1 MPFASDTLCTA
12 GLAAF
17 AAAVFGGG
25 FYLLSYRPS
34 AKKKKKRE
42 SERAVRAAA
51 ARAGGLEALGPRET
65 HNSDA
70 SPSARPHAAFES
82 HS

>member
-1 MPFASDTLCTA
+1 MTFASDMLCTA

-25 FYLLSYRPS
+25 FYLLTYRPY
-34 AKKKKKRE
+34 AKKRE
-42 SERAVRAAA
+42 SERTVRAAA

-65 HNSDA
+65 RKPDA

>member
-17 AAAVFGGG
+17 AATVFGGG
-25 FYLLSYRPS
+25 FYLLTYRPYV
-34 AKKKKKRE
+34 KKEQE
-42 SERAVRAAA
+42 SERTVRAAA

-65 HNSDA
+65 RNPDA

>member
-25 FYLLSYRPS
+25 FYLLTYRPY
-34 AKKKKKRE
+34 AKKRE

-51 ARAGGLEALGPRET
+51 ARAGGSRHLGHGRRVTLMRHPQRDHT
-65 HNSDA
+65 Q
-70 SPSARPHAAFES
+70 PSKATPDR
-82 HS
+82 

>member
-25 FYLLSYRPS
+25 FYLLTYRPS
-34 AKKKKKRE
+34 AKKKRE

-65 HNSDA
+65 RRHRQLGAGLGGEGRDG
-70 SPSARPHAAFES
+70 
-82 HS
+82 

>member
-1 MPFASDTLCTA
+1 MTFASDTLCTA

-17 AAAVFGGG
+17 AAAAFGGG
-25 FYLLSYRPS
+25 FYLLTYQPS
-34 AKKKKKRE
+34 AKKRE

-65 HNSDA
+65 RKPDA

>member
-1 MPFASDTLCTA
+1 MSFASDTLCIA
-12 GLAAF
+12 GLATF

-25 FYLLSYRPS
+25 FYLLTYWPS
-34 AKKKKKRE
+34 AKKRE

-51 ARAGGLEALGPRET
+51 ARAGGLEALGPREAR
-65 HNSDA
+65 NPDA
-70 SPSARPHAAFES
+70 SPSARPYAALES

>member
-25 FYLLSYRPS
+25 FYLLTYRPY
-34 AKKKKKRE
+34 AKKRE
-42 SERAVRAAA
+42 SERTVRAAA

-65 HNSDA
+65 RKPDA
-70 SPSARPHAAFES
+70 APSARPRAAFES

>member
-1 MPFASDTLCTA
+1 MPFASDALCIA

-25 FYLLSYRPS
+25 YYLLSYRPS
-34 AKKKKKRE
+34 AKKRD

-65 HNSDA
+65 HNPDA

>member
-1 MPFASDTLCTA
+1 MTFASDTLCTA

-25 FYLLSYRPS
+25 FYLLTYRPY
-34 AKKKKKRE
+34 AKKRE
-42 SERAVRAAA
+42 SERTVRAAA

-65 HNSDA
+65 RKPDA

>member
-25 FYLLSYRPS
+25 FYLLTYRPY
-34 AKKKKKRE
+34 AKKRE
-42 SERAVRAAA
+42 SERTVRAAA

-65 HNSDA
+65 RKPDA

>member
-1 MPFASDTLCTA
+1 MSFLTGVLCTA

-25 FYLLSYRPS
+25 FYLLTYRPY
-34 AKKKKKRE
+34 AKKRE
-42 SERAVRAAA
+42 SERSAAA
-51 ARAGGLEALGPRET
+51 AEARAGGLAALGPRET
-65 HNSDA
+65 RNPDA

>member
-1 MPFASDTLCTA
+1 MTFASDTLCTA

-25 FYLLSYRPS
+25 FYLLTYRPY
-34 AKKKKKRE
+34 AKKRE
-42 SERAVRAAA
+42 SERTVRAAA

-65 HNSDA
+65 RKPDA

-82 HS
+82 HP

>member
-1 MPFASDTLCTA
+1 MPFASDTLCPA
-12 GLAAF
+12 RLAAF

-25 FYLLSYRPS
+25 FYLLTYRPY
-34 AKKKKKRE
+34 AKKRE
-42 SERAVRAAA
+42 SERTVRAAA

-65 HNSDA
+65 RKPDA

>member
-1 MPFASDTLCTA
+1 MTFASDTLCTA

-25 FYLLSYRPS
+25 FYLLTYWPY
-34 AKKKKKRE
+34 AKKKRK

-65 HNSDA
+65 RNPDA

>member
-1 MPFASDTLCTA
+1 MTFASDTLCTA

-17 AAAVFGGG
+17 AAAVLSGG
-25 FYLLSYRPS
+25 FYLLTYRPY
-34 AKKKKKRE
+34 AKKRE

-65 HNSDA
+65 RNSDA

>member
-17 AAAVFGGG
+17 AAAVLGGG
-25 FYLLSYRPS
+25 FCLLTYRPY
-34 AKKKKKRE
+34 AKKKRE

-51 ARAGGLEALGPRET
+51 ARAGGLEALGPSR
-65 HNSDA
+65 A
-70 SPSARPHAAFES
+70 GYVIGFAVPLPPHA
-82 HS
+82 

>member
-25 FYLLSYRPS
+25 FYLLTYRPY
-34 AKKKKKRE
+34 AKERE
-42 SERAVRAAA
+42 SERTVRAAA

-65 HNSDA
+65 RKPDA

>member
-25 FYLLSYRPS
+25 FYLLTYRLY
-34 AKKKKKRE
+34 AKKKRE

-51 ARAGGLEALGPRET
+51 ARA
-65 HNSDA
+65 
-70 SPSARPHAAFES
+70 
-82 HS
+82 